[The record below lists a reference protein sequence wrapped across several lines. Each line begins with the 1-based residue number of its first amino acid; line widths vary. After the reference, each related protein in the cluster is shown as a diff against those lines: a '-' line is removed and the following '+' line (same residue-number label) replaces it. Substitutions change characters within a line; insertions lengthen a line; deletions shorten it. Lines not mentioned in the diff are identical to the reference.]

1 MKWSILKFGKHK
13 GKSLPQVL
21 FSDPDWFFWSIEQK
35 AFKYEDE
42 QLIKEVI
49 DINKKARRIK
59 IPVTEGN
66 DLVAEYIIH
75 PPTGKFGELR
85 PVGRDI
91 QRHSGSNRK
100 DYIDMSAPRTIAPY
114 DKLGY
119 KTMLKSMKFYL
130 FGSTKHKMTKERCE
144 IFFSDENNFVL

>member
-1 MKWSILKFGKHK
+1 MKWSTLNFGKHK
-13 GKSLPQVL
+13 GKSLPQIL
-21 FSDPDWFFWSIEQK
+21 FADPDWFFWSVEQK
-35 AFKYEDE
+35 AFKNDDE
-42 QLIKEVI
+42 QLKKEVF

-75 PPTGKFGELR
+75 QPTGKFGDLQLVE
-85 PVGRDI
+85 RD
-91 QRHSGSNRK
+91 QPRHSGSSRK

-119 KTMLKSMKFYL
+119 KTMLKSVKFFL
-130 FGSTKHKMTKERCE
+130 FGSTKHKMTKDRCE